1 MRVLTLADP
10 LGHQTERRRRGR
22 GCRSGLSVH
31 GHDEPGRLGS
41 YDAATPMERPAPGN
55 PTQQQNQDQQR
66 QDPVLVAGTKGA
78 RAVAWAAGRW
88 DDEPVQA
95 TADAITAITVWTILM
110 DNALKARNR

>member
-1 MRVLTLADP
+1 MAVAS
-10 LGHQTERRRRGR
+10 
-22 GCRSGLSVH
+22 GCRRH
-31 GHDEPGRLGS
+31 EPEPSARLGS

-55 PTQQQNQDQQR
+55 TTQQQD
-66 QDPVLVAGTKGA
+66 QDPFLVAGTKGA

-95 TADAITAITVWTILM
+95 TADAITAIAVWTILM